1 MRILSVA
8 TLVSP
13 GGEYGG
19 PTRVAVNQVRELRR
33 LGHDVTLC
41 AGTRGFE
48 TAPSVLDGD
57 VPVTLFPA
65 HQTVPGTGFAG
76 LTSPTLWRWLWQH
89 IGEYDVCH
97 IHLARD
103 LVTLPATAIA
113 RARGVRF
120 VVQTHGMI
128 DPTRRLLAVPLDAV
142 LTRPALRSA
151 RAVLYLTP
159 VEREGLAAVAGPS
172 LRLVELLNGVPSAD
186 PAAPSDPRE
195 VLYLARLAGRKRPG
209 AFVATAARLGSE
221 FPDVRFALVGPD
233 EGEGDAVKAAIAA
246 AGPGD
251 RLAWE
256 GPLAPEHTLDRLR
269 QATVYVLPSVDE
281 PYPMSVLEAMSV
293 GLPVVITDTCGLAG
307 IVRESGAGLV
317 VGPAQEELDEAVRR
331 LLADRDGAEDMGRRG
346 RAYVRE
352 NLGMEALAR
361 RLLGVYSGQATSGA
375 GASS

>member
-1 MRILSVA
+1 MPLAAARAA
-8 TLVSP
+8 TA
-13 GGEYGG
+13 
-19 PTRVAVNQVRELRR
+19 VAVLALAGCGDGGTTTTRYEASADAKRYPLR
-33 LGHDVTLC
+33 GIV
-41 AGTRGFE
+41 
-48 TAPSVLDGD
+48 
-57 VPVTLFPA
+57 
-65 HQTVPGTGFAG
+65 
-76 LTSPTLWRWLWQH
+76 
-89 IGEYDVCH
+89 
-97 IHLARD
+97 
-103 LVTLPATAIA
+103 
-113 RARGVRF
+113 
-120 VVQTHGMI
+120 
-128 DPTRRLLAVPLDAV
+128 
-142 LTRPALRSA
+142 
-151 RAVLYLTP
+151 RAVKVGEASLT
-159 VEREGLAAVAGPS
+159 VAHDDIEGLMDAMTMDFHVQ
-172 LRLVELLNGVPSAD
+172 D
-186 PAAPSDPRE
+186 PW
-195 VLYLARLAGRKRPG
+195 VLK
-209 AFVATAARLGSE
+209 
-221 FPDVRFALVGPD
+221 
-233 EGEGDAVKAAIAA
+233 A